1 MSVSAVLKPHALA
14 PDPETIPQEL
24 RSLAQWVVWRYSP
37 NDNRDAWTKT
47 PLQAKAAVDEK
58 ALNASSTRPQTWA
71 DFSTAWNGYTVN
83 LPSAGDIPIPADKKN
98 DPGHNG
104 IDGVGFNLTPDNGIT
119 GVDLDHCLDAEGNPV
134 LWAVPILER
143 FKGTYTE
150 VSPSGTGL
158 RIFCYAQKPS
168 LEHSKVGDVEM
179 YDGRSKN
186 GKQGGRY
193 LTLTGHSYGEPEPI
207 TEKRDAVTWLY
218 DEYLVKPKAKKQE
231 PRKTGTGNVSTPPV
245 SDGDLLEKIF
255 ASAKGGELKTLWDG
269 DSSAHAKD
277 NNDGESEGDLAL
289 AGALAWWCNYDLA
302 RADALFRQ
310 SNRMRAKWDE
320 LRGSETWGQRTL
332 KLASEGKGPGDGYTP
347 DDGRITVEKSA
358 EPETPWEPLQ
368 ALPGLYPPVPELP
381 AELIPDPLRPWLS
394 DIAERASLPLEFVTC
409 PALVALST
417 VIGRSVGIY
426 PKRRDDWL
434 VVPNL
439 WGGIV
444 GKPGVMKSAAISE
457 PTKPL
462 RALAN
467 RAREAF
473 QETQGDADAER
484 SRLELEVSVLKEQAK
499 KEAKKGGIS
508 ADFQTAL
515 RDLTGQLANAS
526 VTERRY
532 LTQDATVEKLGELLQ
547 ENPNGLLVL
556 RDELA
561 GWLCTLERPGREGE
575 REFYLEAWDG
585 TGGFTFDRIGRGTVH
600 IDALTVSM
608 LGAIQPGKLDKYLS
622 EAIAGGGGADGLLQR
637 FQLVVYPDRVGDY
650 KHVDRYPDSAAKQKA
665 NAIFETLDSLDLN
678 QLGLDTQEG
687 EIPALH
693 FSDDAQD
700 LFDLWRTELEQRLR
714 SPDLDPKPAFASHIS
729 KYRSLMPSLALIFHL
744 VGIADGTANGPVSLE
759 AAQLAAAWCEYLEA
773 HALKLYAPEVSSHI
787 KAAQELKA
795 KLEDGA
801 VKDGG
806 TIRDI
811 YNAGWAGL
819 TDRATVLSGLEVL
832 AECNWVRI
840 EEQVTGGRPSQTV
853 RIHPD
858 LRGGAK

>member
-1 MSVSAVLKPHALA
+1 MSAIPNPDLEHYLELGFGLVHIQIGSKA
-14 PDPETIPQEL
+14 PKGNGWQENPITTTEE
-24 RSLAQWVVWRYSP
+24 A
-37 NDNRDAWTKT
+37 
-47 PLQAKAAVDEK
+47 AKAWRHGGNVGMVHAHSGTLALDVD
-58 ALNASSTRPQTWA
+58 
-71 DFSTAWNGYTVN
+71 DY
-83 LPSAGDIPIPADKKN
+83 
-98 DPGHNG
+98 
-104 IDGVGFNLTPDNGIT
+104 
-119 GVDLDHCLDAEGNPV
+119 EGTKG
-134 LWAVPILER
+134 ALER
-143 FKGTYTE
+143 VG
-150 VSPSGTGL
+150 
-158 RIFCYAQKPS
+158 IS
-168 LEHSKVGDVEM
+168 L
-179 YDGRSKN
+179 
-186 GKQGGRY
+186 
-193 LTLTGHSYGEPEPI
+193 
-207 TEKRDAVTWLY
+207 
-218 DEYLVKPKAKKQE
+218 
-231 PRKTGTGNVSTPPV
+231 
-245 SDGDLLEKIF
+245 GDLLNAPGAKIKSPRGIKPLYRLPEGVTLKRVALSWATAETCGLPKREQTLETIF
-255 ASAKGGELKTLWDG
+255 ELRAGFTQDVLPGSIHPDRSTYEWLDKPQTRLDIPEVPGGL
-269 DSSAHAKD
+269 
-277 NNDGESEGDLAL
+277 LAL
-289 AGALAWWCNYDLA
+289 AQNWPELKPLMLEAAPGYMPPKPRSEGGNEGGGIIGAFNKRFTFSGDSLLEPHNY
-302 RADALFRQ
+302 
-310 SNRMRAKWDE
+310 
-320 LRGSETWGQRTL
+320 TL
-332 KLASEGKGPGDGYTP
+332 KSPGRWLSPHSSSGIPGVVLLKG
-347 DDGRITVEKSA
+347 DDGLERVYCHHGGDPLNTGHAEDAFGAWCLLEHDGDMKAAIKEAAEGLGMSYSQASNITFGGNSKDNAA
-358 EPETPWEPLQ
+358 EPEAPWEPLQ
-368 ALPGLYPPVPELP
+368 PLPGLYPPVPELP
-381 AELIPDPLRPWLS
+381 AELIPDPLRPWLF

-409 PALVALST
+409 PALVALSA

-426 PKRRDDWL
+426 PKRWDDWL

-467 RAREAF
+467 KAREAF
-473 QETQGDADAER
+473 QETQGDADAEK

-499 KEAKKGGIS
+499 RDAKKGGIS
-508 ADFQTAL
+508 SDFQATL
-515 RDLTGQLANAS
+515 RDLTEQLKDAT

-561 GWLCTLERPGREGE
+561 GWLRTLERPGREGE
-575 REFYLEAWDG
+575 REFYLEAWNG

-637 FQLVVYPDRVGDY
+637 FQLVVYPDRVGEY
-650 KHVDRYPDSAAKQKA
+650 KHVDRYPDSAAKQKV
-665 NAIFETLDSLDLN
+665 NAIFETLDSLDLT

-693 FSDDAQD
+693 FTDDAQE
-700 LFDLWRTELEQRLR
+700 LFDLWRTELETRLR
-714 SPDLDPKPAFASHIS
+714 SSDLNHKPAFASHIS

-744 VGIADGTANGPVSLE
+744 VGIADGTASGPVSLE

-795 KLEDGA
+795 KIEDGA
-801 VKDGG
+801 VKDGS

-811 YNAGWAGL
+811 YNTGWAGL

-840 EEQVTGGRPSQTV
+840 DEQVTGGRPSQTV
-853 RIHPD
+853 RLHPE
-858 LRGGAK
+858 LRGGAQ